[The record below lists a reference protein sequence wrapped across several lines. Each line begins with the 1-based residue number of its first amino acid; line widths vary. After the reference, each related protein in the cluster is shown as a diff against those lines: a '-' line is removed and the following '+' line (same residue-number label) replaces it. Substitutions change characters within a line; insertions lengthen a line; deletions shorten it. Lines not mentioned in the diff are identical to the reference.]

1 MRITKSAAR
10 ELIRSEYALT
20 KGLPSEEFL
29 DETMQV
35 LRAYEFWQ
43 LSDEFCVTYTPP
55 RNGGDVDFDQPEIY
69 ELVTY

>member
-29 DETMQV
+29 DEVMEV
-35 LRAYEFWQ
+35 FRAYEFWQ
-43 LSDEFCVTYTPP
+43 LSADLSLSYTPP
-55 RNGGDVDFDQPEIY
+55 RKGCDVDFDQPEIY